1 MKRLSALSG
10 SVVISALVMATP
22 LLAQSE
28 KPGVRSFQ
36 QFDEVLNVPRG
47 GVKALA
53 AMPETPA
60 ATVPKRVMVQQWMID
75 GGQQVLLPGSGT
87 MFIELKAGEL
97 TTVID
102 GKRQER
108 REGEF
113 WTVPEGSTMTIETE
127 DDAVIIETTAV
138 SDPQQ

>member
-1 MKRLSALSG
+1 MKPLSALSG
-10 SVVISALVMATP
+10 SIVISALVMATP

-36 QFDEVLNVPRG
+36 QFDEVLDVPRG
-47 GVKALA
+47 GAKALSA
-53 AMPETPA
+53 IPETPA
-60 ATVPKRVMVQQWMID
+60 ATVRKRVKVQQWIID
-75 GGQQVLLPGSGT
+75 GGQRVPLPGSGVALV
-87 MFIELKAGEL
+87 ELKAGEL

-138 SDPQQ
+138 SDPEQ